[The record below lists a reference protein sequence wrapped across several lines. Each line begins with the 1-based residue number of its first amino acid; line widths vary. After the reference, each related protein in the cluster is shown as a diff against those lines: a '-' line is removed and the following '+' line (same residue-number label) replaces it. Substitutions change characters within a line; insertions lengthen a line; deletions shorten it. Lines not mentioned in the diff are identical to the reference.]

1 VQGDRAIALGMQRN
15 GSTMNDISLQSDAL
29 SGARF
34 GTGKMPV
41 PQKRIFFIYSGV
53 KFSPAA
59 ELARCPFHKK
69 KIFLICFLSVELSPS
84 HQLFAKYYGLFM
96 LT

>member
-1 VQGDRAIALGMQRN
+1 
-15 GSTMNDISLQSDAL
+15 MNDISIQSDAL

-41 PQKRIFFIYSGV
+41 PQKKDFFDLFWGEIIPGCGTGILPV
-53 KFSPAA
+53 PQKN
-59 ELARCPFHKK
+59 
-69 KIFLICFLSVELSPS
+69 IFLICFLSVELSPV